1 MWSRRIV
8 LFFSQTGG
16 GQVWSLIGILLQ
28 WWWPFFQDSKTG
40 LPSRRWLPSPIC
52 LKQCLVSPSYC
63 WNAEGSWTHSPKG
76 ADLRSCNF
84 GSVEMQCFLKSS
96 AKGNLWCFCTLRWKG
111 VVDEGSC
118 VCDVV
123 IHVWKPSIQRS
134 SGPSRIQI
142 AEEQWS
148 GSLQDTEKVAFSFE
162 KMEAWS
168 LTMPRY
174 LHSAVR
180 IVLSMMAPLS
190 NLVIQVN
197 AAIWT
202 RMDLITLG
210 RDSVICIR
218 EPEGKRFCLNSKV
231 FGLYL

>member
-1 MWSRRIV
+1 MKFNRHSFAMVMAVFSRFKDRLTQSQMITFSH
-8 LFFSQTGG
+8 LFEAVSCISF
-16 GQVWSLIGILLQ
+16 LLLKCWRELDAFAQ
-28 WWWPFFQDSKTG
+28 G
-40 LPSRRWLPSPIC
+40 SRFKEL
-52 LKQCLVSPSYC
+52 
-63 WNAEGSWTHSPKG
+63 H
-76 ADLRSCNF
+76 F

-96 AKGNLWCFCTLRWKG
+96 AKGNLWCFCILRWKG

-134 SGPSRIQI
+134 SEPSRIQI

-148 GSLQDTEKVAFSFE
+148 GSLHDTEKVAFSFE

-197 AAIWT
+197 AAIGT

-210 RDSVICIR
+210 RDSVICIW